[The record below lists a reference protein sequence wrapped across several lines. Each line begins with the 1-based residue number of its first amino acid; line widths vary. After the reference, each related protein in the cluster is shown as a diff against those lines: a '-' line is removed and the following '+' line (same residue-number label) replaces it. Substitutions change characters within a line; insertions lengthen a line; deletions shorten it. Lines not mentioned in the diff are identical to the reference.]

1 MSKPEK
7 ENAWENLKRKRYKKM
22 KSGIAPEVV
31 DIISVSRRSNNE
43 SVSQSIDSLI
53 AKRITSKGKVDKS
66 DTTDLEWID
75 KIPECPVFRPSKEEF
90 EDPLV
95 YLQKISPEASK
106 YGTWYQGLL
115 VSTTKFKYD
124 LFGKL
129 DFLWKLNQSIVIRVF
144 YLLDEFVMFM

>member
-1 MSKPEK
+1 
-7 ENAWENLKRKRYKKM
+7 M

-43 SVSQSIDSLI
+43 SVSQSNDSLI

-95 YLQKISPEASK
+95 YLQKIGPEASK
-106 YGTWYQGLL
+106 YG
-115 VSTTKFKYD
+115 
-124 LFGKL
+124 
-129 DFLWKLNQSIVIRVF
+129 
-144 YLLDEFVMFM
+144 M